1 MKRNIVN
8 IDESKCDGCGL
19 CISACAEGAIQL
31 VNGKAKLVSDI
42 YCDGLGACLGECPQ
56 DAITIEERDASA
68 FDENAVHKHL
78 ENISVKPKKGKHVH
92 SGCPNMA
99 VMSFG
104 KDGSSEKNSK
114 QEHRQDPPS
123 LSVATV
129 RRSACAT
136 LSSEL
141 SQWPVQMHLV
151 PPVAPYWDNADL
163 LICADCVPFAFPNF
177 HSELLKGKKL
187 VIACPKLD
195 DTDPYLEKLT
205 IIFKENN
212 VKSIT
217 VARMEVPCCGG
228 IVMIAQRALQ
238 ESGKQIPLST
248 VIVSI
253 RGEILEGK

>member
-19 CISACAEGAIQL
+19 CVSACAEGAIQL
-31 VNGKAKLVSDI
+31 VEGKAKLVSDI
-42 YCDGLGACLGECPQ
+42 YCDGLGACLGECPRG
-56 DAITIEERDASA
+56 AITIEQRDASA
-68 FDENAVHKHL
+68 FDEKAVHKHL
-78 ENISVKPKKGKHVH
+78 ENLSGKSKKEKHAH
-92 SGCPNMA
+92 AGCPGMA
-99 VMSFG
+99 ALSFNN
-104 KDGSSEKNSK
+104 KDKNATK
-114 QEHRQDPPS
+114 QNSNTGNRQDS
-123 LSVATV
+123 CS
-129 RRSACAT
+129 T

-151 PPVAPYWDNADL
+151 PPVAPYWDKADL
-163 LICADCVPFAFPNF
+163 LICADCVPFAYPNF

-205 IIFKENN
+205 TIFKENN
-212 VKSIT
+212 IKSIT

-238 ESGKQIPLST
+238 ESGKQIPFST
-248 VIVSI
+248 VTISI
-253 RGEILEGK
+253 RGEILEGKN

>member
-8 IDESKCDGCGL
+8 IDENKCDGCGL
-19 CISACAEGAIQL
+19 CVSACAEGAIQL
-31 VNGKAKLVSDI
+31 VNGKAKLVSEI

-56 DAITIEERDASA
+56 GAITIEERDASA
-68 FDENAVHKHL
+68 FDEKAVHKHL
-78 ENISVKPKKGKHVH
+78 EKLAANPKKEKHQH
-92 SGCPNMA
+92 SGCPGMA
-99 VMSFG
+99 AVSFNN
-104 KDGSSEKNSK
+104 KEKNSSSPAK
-114 QEHRQDPPS
+114 RLD
-123 LSVATV
+123 
-129 RRSACAT
+129 
-136 LSSEL
+136 SEL

-187 VIACPKLD
+187 LIACPKLD

-205 IIFKENN
+205 TIFKENDI
-212 VKSIT
+212 KSIT

-238 ESGKQIPLST
+238 DSGKKIPFST
-248 VIVSI
+248 VLVGI

>member
-19 CISACAEGAIQL
+19 CVSACAEGAIQL

-42 YCDGLGACLGECPQ
+42 YCDGLGACLGECPRG
-56 DAITIEERDASA
+56 AITIEQRDASA
-68 FDENAVHKHL
+68 FDEKAVHKHL
-78 ENISVKPKKGKHVH
+78 EKLAVKPKKEKHAH
-92 SGCPNMA
+92 AGCPGMA
-99 VMSFG
+99 AMSFNK
-104 KDGSSEKNSK
+104 KDEK
-114 QEHRQDPPS
+114 
-123 LSVATV
+123 
-129 RRSACAT
+129 SAAPAQK
-136 LSSEL
+136 LDSEL

-163 LICADCVPFAFPNF
+163 LICADCVPFAYPNF

-205 IIFKENN
+205 TIFKENN
-212 VKSIT
+212 IKSIT

-238 ESGKQIPLST
+238 ESGKQIPFST
-248 VIVSI
+248 VTISI
-253 RGEILEGK
+253 RGEILEGKN

>member
-8 IDESKCDGCGL
+8 IDESKCNGCGL
-19 CISACAEGAIQL
+19 CVSACAEGAIQL

-56 DAITIEERDASA
+56 GAITIEERDASA
-68 FDENAVHKHL
+68 FDVKAVHKHL
-78 ENISVKPKKGKHVH
+78 ETLAKKPKKETPPH
-92 SGCPNMA
+92 SGCPGMA
-99 VMSFG
+99 AMSFG
-104 KDGSSEKNSK
+104 NKDKNGTK
-114 QEHRQDPPS
+114 QNSNTGHRQD
-123 LSVATV
+123 
-129 RRSACAT
+129 ACAT

-141 SQWPVQMHLV
+141 SHWPVQMHLV

-163 LICADCVPFAFPNF
+163 LICADCVPFAYPNF

-187 VIACPKLD
+187 LIACPKLD

-205 IIFKENN
+205 TIFKENN
-212 VKSIT
+212 IKSIT

-238 ESGKQIPLST
+238 ESGKKIPFST
-248 VIVSI
+248 VIISI
-253 RGEILEGK
+253 RGEKLDAK

>member
-8 IDESKCDGCGL
+8 IDENKCDGCGL
-19 CISACAEGAIQL
+19 CVSACAEGAIQL
-31 VNGKAKLVSDI
+31 VNGKAKLVSEI

-56 DAITIEERDASA
+56 GAITIEERDASA
-68 FDENAVHKHL
+68 FDEKAVHKHL
-78 ENISVKPKKGKHVH
+78 EKLAANPKKEKHQH
-92 SGCPNMA
+92 SGCPGMA
-99 VMSFG
+99 AVSFNN
-104 KDGSSEKNSK
+104 KEKNSSSPAK
-114 QEHRQDPPS
+114 RLD
-123 LSVATV
+123 
-129 RRSACAT
+129 
-136 LSSEL
+136 SEL

-187 VIACPKLD
+187 LIACPKLD

-205 IIFKENN
+205 TIFKENDI
-212 VKSIT
+212 KSIT

-228 IVMIAQRALQ
+228 IVMITQRALQ
-238 ESGKQIPLST
+238 DSGKKIPFST
-248 VIVSI
+248 VIVGI